1 MNGMKQLISI
11 LIFTGCAFVG
21 LSKEVIQFSG
31 FVKDVNSGSPIPFCA
46 VYIKGENRGTI
57 TSMDG
62 FFTFVVGKGD
72 TVLVKSLGYYTFSVI
87 IPESLDNKSFTKEI
101 GLERDVVE
109 LPTAV
114 VKPLPTP
121 AQLRQAMINLEVP
134 NNMQELAQKTIENS
148 ILTDEISR
156 NKNFSG
162 KENFNQYVKQQ
173 VSYYYNRNGNQRPG
187 ISLTNPFAWA
197 EFIKSIKKKK
207 KSKK

>member
-1 MNGMKQLISI
+1 MKQFTAI
-11 LIFTGCAFVG
+11 LLFIFFAFTGFT
-21 LSKEVIQFSG
+21 KDVIQFSG
-31 FVKDVNSGSPIPFCA
+31 YVRDVNSGSPIPFCA

-62 FFTFVVGKGD
+62 FFTFVAGKGD

-87 IPESLDNKSFTKEI
+87 IPESIDNKSFTKEI
-101 GLERDVVE
+101 GLERDIVE

-114 VKPLPTP
+114 IKPLPTP
-121 AQLRQAMINLEVP
+121 AQLRQAMINLDVP

-148 ILTDEISR
+148 ILTDDISR

-173 VSYYYNRNGNQRPG
+173 VSYYYNRNGGQHPG

-207 KSKK
+207 KAKR